1 MQLHDLKPKTETRSK
16 RRVGR
21 GGKRGTTS
29 GRGQKGQKARAG
41 RNMRP
46 GARDLVL
53 RTPKKRGRGRNKN
66 NPKSPTVLA
75 ISLKRIA
82 LLSETQITKEVLVA
96 HRIIRSLAQP
106 IKIVASGSIMSAKE
120 IKGIPVSEGART
132 KIEKAK
138 GSIK

>member
-1 MQLHDLKPKTETRSK
+1 MQLHELQPKTETRSK
-16 RRVGR
+16 RRIGR

-66 NPKSPTVLA
+66 NPKSPKVLA
-75 ISLKRIA
+75 ISLKRISI
-82 LLSETQITKEVLVA
+82 LPEVQITKEVLLA
-96 HRIIRSLAQP
+96 HRIIRSLTQP
-106 IKIVASGSIMSAKE
+106 LKIVASGSILNAKE
-120 IKGIPVSEGART
+120 IKGITVSSSARI

-138 GSIK
+138 GSVA

>member
-1 MQLHDLKPKTETRSK
+1 MQLHELQPKTETRSK
-16 RRVGR
+16 RRIGR

-66 NPKSPTVLA
+66 NPKSPKLLA
-75 ISLKRIA
+75 ISLKKIA
-82 LLSETQITKEVLVA
+82 KLSETQITKEVLLA
-96 HRIIRSLAQP
+96 HRIIRSLSQP
-106 IKIVASGSIMSAKE
+106 AKIVGSGSLMTAKE
-120 IKGIPVSEGART
+120 FKGIPVSEGARK

-138 GSIK
+138 GNIE